1 TRRRRLLRPPFR
13 GPEPARRSGG
23 ILRGRFRSAPCRCAW
38 DRQWGGRRSLRGRA
52 RLLRG
57 RGRGGLSVSSYA
69 PLQDGKSINETAAW
83 RLQGRLL
90 LLAPQL
96 CSGEVA
102 GEIEV
107 VLDCA
112 GNRLKQ
118 PMLFQLGE
126 PVRNFPRRV
135 MRQALLQQIRVRLA
149 VDQTENAALFS
160 GHARIARFPGFL
172 PRLGALIDPVRRRHA
187 PLPGKARSPP

>member
-1 TRRRRLLRPPFR
+1 LR
-13 GPEPARRSGG
+13 
-23 ILRGRFRSAPCRCAW
+23 
-38 DRQWGGRRSLRGRA
+38 
-52 RLLRG
+52 RG

-69 PLQDGKSINETAAW
+69 PLQDGESINETAAW
-83 RLQGRLL
+83 RLQGRFLLLALL

-112 GNRLKQ
+112 CNRLKQ
-118 PMLFQLGE
+118 PKLFQLGE
-126 PVRNFPRRV
+126 PVRNFRRRV

-149 VDQTENAALFS
+149 VNQTENSALFS
-160 GHARIARFPGFL
+160 WHARIGRFPGFL
-172 PRLGALIDPVRRRHA
+172 PRL
-187 PLPGKARSPP
+187 